1 MGADPPGQVP
11 PPRRQTMFSPDGF
24 WWWDGSQWKAAVS
37 ADRLWRWNGQAWEPN
52 RAVAAPPRG
61 GGGGT
66 ATAVVVTI
74 LGFAAVAVLVSI
86 LVIVALLVMGNQ
98 LSNVFE
104 NVVTALGASPTPS
117 PRTIL
122 HVDLDAFYTSVH
134 QRDDPKLRGIPIA
147 VAGRSRRAVV
157 MGASYEA
164 RAYGVR
170 SAMPLHEALQVCPQL
185 TVVAPDGARY
195 REASR
200 VVHQIF
206 RRFTSPELVEGVALD
221 EAYLDVT
228 ARTRHGTSTADDVAR
243 RIKFQV
249 HTEVGLT
256 ASVGAA
262 TSKLVAKVAS
272 GTRKPDGLVLVLPG
286 TESDFLAPLPI
297 GVIPG
302 LGPKTEERLH
312 AMGLRTVGA
321 LAAYETQRLVQA
333 LGTNGAVLQRL
344 AQGRDRAPVDG
355 SRPAKTISAETTFE
369 DDVSDRAQLERA
381 LRDLTDRVT
390 ERLKTDGVRART
402 VYVKL
407 KLPDFRLVSRQVSR
421 TSPTDDVETIFRA
434 ARSALEKSHVE
445 SRPVRLIGVGLS
457 GLEHPEPDLQM
468 TLFD

>member
-1 MGADPPGQVP
+1 MADWLRM
-11 PPRRQTMFSPDGF
+11 PRPDN
-24 WWWDGSQWKAAVS
+24 W
-37 ADRLWRWNGQAWEPN
+37 
-52 RAVAAPPRG
+52 
-61 GGGGT
+61 
-66 ATAVVVTI
+66 
-74 LGFAAVAVLVSI
+74 
-86 LVIVALLVMGNQ
+86 
-98 LSNVFE
+98 
-104 NVVTALGASPTPS
+104 

-122 HVDLDAFYTSVH
+122 HVDIDAFYTSVH
-134 QRDDPKLRGIPIA
+134 QRDDPKLRGVPVA

-164 RAYGVR
+164 RAFGVR
-170 SAMPLHEALQVCPQL
+170 SAMPLHEAMQLCPQL
-185 TVVAPDGARY
+185 IVISPDGARY

-200 VVHQIF
+200 LIHQIF
-206 RRFTSPELVEGVALD
+206 RRFTSPELVEGVSLD

-228 ARTRHGTSTADDVAR
+228 ARTRHGTSNAEEIAR
-243 RIKFQV
+243 RIKFQI

-272 GTRKPDGLVLVLPG
+272 GTRKPDGLVLVPPG
-286 TESDFLAPLPI
+286 SEADFLAPLPV
-297 GVIPG
+297 GAIPG
-302 LGPKTEERLH
+302 IGPKTEERLQ
-312 AMGLRTVGA
+312 AMGLRTVGE
-321 LAAYETQRLVQA
+321 LATYETQRLVQA
-333 LGTNGAVLQRL
+333 LGVGGAVLQRM

-355 SRPAKTISAETTFE
+355 SKPAKTISAETTFE
-369 DDVSDRAQLERA
+369 NDVSDRLQLDGA
-381 LRDLTDRVT
+381 LRELTDRVV
-390 ERLKTDGVRART
+390 ERLKAEGVRART

-457 GLEHPEPDLQM
+457 GLEHPEPDLQL

>member
-1 MGADPPGQVP
+1 MH
-11 PPRRQTMFSPDGF
+11 RPDN
-24 WWWDGSQWKAAVS
+24 W
-37 ADRLWRWNGQAWEPN
+37 
-52 RAVAAPPRG
+52 
-61 GGGGT
+61 
-66 ATAVVVTI
+66 
-74 LGFAAVAVLVSI
+74 
-86 LVIVALLVMGNQ
+86 
-98 LSNVFE
+98 
-104 NVVTALGASPTPS
+104 

-134 QRDDPKLRGIPIA
+134 QRDDPKLRGIPVA
-147 VAGRSRRAVV
+147 VAGRSKRAVV
-157 MGASYEA
+157 MVASYEA
-164 RAYGVR
+164 RSFGVR
-170 SAMPLHEALQVCPQL
+170 SAMLLHEAMQLCPQL
-185 TVVAPDGARY
+185 LVISPDGARY

-200 VVHQIF
+200 LIHQIF
-206 RRFTSPELVEGVALD
+206 RRFTSPELVEGVSLD

-228 ARTRHGTSTADDVAR
+228 ARTRHGTSNAEDVAR
-243 RIKFQV
+243 RIKFQI

-272 GTRKPDGLVLVLPG
+272 GTHKPDGLYLVPPG
-286 TESDFLAPLPI
+286 AEASFLAPLPI

-321 LAAYETQRLVQA
+321 LAGYETQRLVQA

-344 AQGRDRAPVDG
+344 AQGRDRQPVDG

-369 DDVSDRAQLERA
+369 NDVSDLGQLEHA
-381 LRDLTDRVT
+381 LRDLTDRGT

-457 GLEHPEPDLQM
+457 GLEHPEPDFQL